1 MSGAAD
7 VSTPSS
13 AYRAMQPAW
22 ALVLALLGG
31 TGTMRAAGRT
41 YLPQYHAE
49 EDAAYKERL
58 QRAVLLNVFG
68 KTARNLAAKP
78 FATPVRLGD
87 SAPEPL
93 RVLVDDVDRQG
104 SDITAW
110 ARGVFRDGL
119 SKGLAHILV
128 DFPAVDPE
136 TVKTLEDEQRAGLRP
151 YFVHVAA
158 ESLIAAYAETVDGVE
173 VLTHVRIREC
183 ETRREGFE
191 EVQVERVRVL
201 ERDSWAVYER
211 SGTSEWKEA
220 ASGPNTLGFIP
231 LVTWYAGERTA
242 LCAAKPPLMDLADKN
257 VEHWQS
263 ASDQRNVLTVAR
275 FPMLAASGLEQD
287 RGEGE
292 GRGSGK
298 VTVGPHALLTTSS
311 PQGKFYYVEHTGAAI
326 TAGRQDLEDLK
337 DEMAMLGVELL
348 VRKSG
353 STTATEKSIN
363 TAQAHSELQAMAESF
378 SDALELAFYFAARW
392 LGLEVE
398 DAKLKVEVHTDFG
411 ISESDAQGLDVLF
424 KARAAREISREA
436 FLAELKRRGVLM
448 ADFDVEVDGER
459 LASEGP
465 ALGSLRTAPA
475 VGGQVPP
482 GQQQLPAGGRAA

>member
-1 MSGAAD
+1 MSTAAD

-31 TGTMRAAGRT
+31 TSAMRAAGRT
-41 YLPQYHAE
+41 YLPRYHAE
-49 EDAAYKERL
+49 EEDAYKERL

-68 KTARNLAAKP
+68 KTVRNLAAKP
-78 FATPVRLGD
+78 FSKPVRLGE

-119 SKGLAHILV
+119 AKGLAHLLV

-136 TVKTLEDEQRAGLRP
+136 AVRTLEDEQRAGLRP
-151 YFVHVAA
+151 YFVHVPA
-158 ESLIAAYAETVDGVE
+158 ESLIAAYAETVNGVE
-173 VLTHVRIREC
+173 VLTHVRILES
-183 ETRREGFE
+183 ETRRDGFE

-201 ERDSWAVYER
+201 ERDAWAVYER
-211 SGTSEWKEA
+211 SGTSEWKVA
-220 ASGPNTLGFIP
+220 AGGPNTLGFIP
-231 LVTWYAGERTA
+231 LVTWYAGERTG

-275 FPMLAASGLEQD
+275 FPMLAASGLSSEGS
-287 RGEGE
+287 REGE
-292 GRGSGK
+292 SGGAGK
-298 VTVGPHALLTTSS
+298 VPIGPHALLTTSS

-326 TAGRQDLEDLK
+326 AAGRQDLEDLK

-392 LGLEVE
+392 LGLDVE
-398 DAKLKVEVHTDFG
+398 DARLKVEVHTDFG
-411 ISESDAQGLDVLF
+411 VSEADAQGLDVLF

-448 ADFDVEVDGER
+448 ADFDVEEDGER

-475 VGGQVPP
+475 AGAQVPP
-482 GQQQLPAGGRAA
+482 GQRAGGER

>member
-1 MSGAAD
+1 MSAAD

-31 TGTMRAAGRT
+31 TSTMRAAGRT

-68 KTARNLAAKP
+68 KTVRNLAAKP
-78 FATPVRLGD
+78 FSKPVRLGEA
-87 SAPEPL
+87 APEPL

-119 SKGLAHILV
+119 GKGLAHILV

-151 YFVHVAA
+151 YFVHVSA
-158 ESLIAAYAETVDGVE
+158 ESLIAAYAETVNGVE
-173 VLTHVRIREC
+173 VLTHVRIRES
-183 ETRREGFE
+183 ETRRDGFE

-201 ERDSWAVYER
+201 ERDNWAIYER
-211 SGTSEWKEA
+211 SGTSEWEVA
-220 ASGPNTLGFIP
+220 ASGPNTLGFVP

-275 FPMLAASGLEQD
+275 FPMLAASGLEPD
-287 RGEGE
+287 GGGEG
-292 GRGSGK
+292 GKGAGK
-298 VTVGPHALLTTSS
+298 VPVGPHALLTTSS

-326 TAGRQDLEDLK
+326 AAGRQDLEDLK

-378 SDALELAFYFAARW
+378 GDALELAFYFAARW
-392 LGLEVE
+392 LALEVD
-398 DAKLKVEVHTDFG
+398 DASLKVEVNTDFG
-411 ISESDAQGLDVLF
+411 ISEGDAQGLDVLF

-436 FLAELKRRGVLM
+436 FLSELKRRGVLM
-448 ADFDVEVDGER
+448 ADFNVETDGER

-465 ALGSLRTAPA
+465 ALSSLRTAPA
-475 VGGQVPP
+475 AGAQAPP
-482 GQQQLPAGGRAA
+482 GQGAGGER